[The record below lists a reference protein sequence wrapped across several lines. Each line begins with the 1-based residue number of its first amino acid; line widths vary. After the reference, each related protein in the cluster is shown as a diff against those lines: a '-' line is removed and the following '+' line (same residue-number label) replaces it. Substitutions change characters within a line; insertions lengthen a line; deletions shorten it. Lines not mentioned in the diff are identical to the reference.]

1 MLNNAI
7 FIGSI
12 NKMINTH
19 DMAINGM
26 LSNFGYLILLII
38 INETIV
44 ANINAIYGWNNP
56 LR

>member
-38 INETIV
+38 INETMV